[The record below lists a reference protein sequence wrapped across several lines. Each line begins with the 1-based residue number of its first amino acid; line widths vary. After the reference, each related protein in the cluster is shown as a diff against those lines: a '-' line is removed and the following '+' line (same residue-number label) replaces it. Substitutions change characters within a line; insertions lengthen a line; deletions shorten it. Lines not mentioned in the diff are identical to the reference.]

1 MNRSDLVSRLAE
13 LNPQLKIIDAEL
25 SAQVIFEALSATLS
39 KGGRIEL
46 RGFGSFCLN
55 HRRARQGRN
64 PKTGESVEVP
74 AKYVPRFKPGKE
86 LKERVSCD

>member
-1 MNRSDLVSRLAE
+1 MNKSDLISRLAE

-25 SAQVIFEALSATLS
+25 VARIIFDALSATLS
-39 KGGRIEL
+39 KGGRIEV

-55 HRRARQGRN
+55 YKRARQARN
-64 PKTGESVEVP
+64 PKSGESVAVP
-74 AKYVPRFKPGKE
+74 AKYVPRFKAGKE